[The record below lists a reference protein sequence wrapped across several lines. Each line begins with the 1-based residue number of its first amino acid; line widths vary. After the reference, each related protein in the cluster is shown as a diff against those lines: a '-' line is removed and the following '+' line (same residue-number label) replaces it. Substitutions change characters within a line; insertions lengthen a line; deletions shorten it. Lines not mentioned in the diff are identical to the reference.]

1 MRRAF
6 TLIELLTTACI
17 VSILIALML
26 PALSACRE
34 SARRVECSNHLK
46 QIGLAVHNYA
56 DAHSGYLPAFH
67 QSMRTG
73 RRSRWVQRFWFGSWT
88 QRCQID
94 YADGP
99 LSEYLE
105 SSDLFQCPSQP
116 QLPIIQGTLTRGC
129 QYGWNQY
136 LWPWTRMRDI
146 QQPSQTVLVTDSA
159 KAILWDDGPSD
170 GTLYEAWFLFQ
181 PCLNQPSTHFRHGVA
196 ACVLWLDGRVT
207 YVAGN
212 GVCHIS
218 PDDSMYDR
226 F

>member
-1 MRRAF
+1 
-6 TLIELLTTACI
+6 
-17 VSILIALML
+17 
-26 PALSACRE
+26 
-34 SARRVECSNHLK
+34 
-46 QIGLAVHNYA
+46 
-56 DAHSGYLPAFH
+56 
-67 QSMRTG
+67 
-73 RRSRWVQRFWFGSWT
+73 
-88 QRCQID
+88 
-94 YADGP
+94 
-99 LSEYLE
+99 
-105 SSDLFQCPSQP
+105 
-116 QLPIIQGTLTRGC
+116 
-129 QYGWNQY
+129 
-136 LWPWTRMRDI
+136 MRDI